1 MAKAASITAGLV
13 TKKGEAAPSV
23 GIRDSGV
30 MSTKQTMGKVVHD
43 YYKALTVKL
52 DRPRYEALK
61 NAGVKLDKKVRK
73 SWWKLSI
80 FGCGNKQVAIVK

>member
-13 TKKGEAAPSV
+13 KKKGEAAPSV
-23 GIRDSGV
+23 GVRDSGV
-30 MSTKQTMGKVVHD
+30 ISTKQTMGKVVHD

-61 NAGVKLDKKVRK
+61 NAGVKLDKKSQEILVEALDLWLRK
-73 SWWKLSI
+73 QAGGDS
-80 FGCGNKQVAIVK
+80 